1 MKKLKIRTK
10 IMLLFTMLSAILLGA
25 LVPTVYSS
33 VAASLRQTL
42 QARLQMAVSQVISS
56 VELQNGKLH
65 MDLEEL
71 DVKGSVHMCIVDKDG
86 VLLYDSG
93 NAGWLSG
100 AGLENGEDYIA
111 HDGRQWAVQT
121 QRYEIGDV
129 EMTVMAASSTEYVDN
144 SLRNLVLLLLVLA
157 PVYLAISAFGSFLLA
172 KRAMNPIRQ
181 ITQAAQVIGNGELSR
196 RITGVETKD
205 EVGEL
210 SETINEMLDKLE
222 ASFQRER
229 QFTSDASHELRTPL
243 AVISACAEDA
253 LGSNAPDSRESL
265 MTISEEAERMTKIIS
280 QLLMLSRGYEG
291 RLHLDPEQIALRDML
306 DSVCDELKDSA
317 TEKQIRLHNGISNE
331 VFITADQSLMTQLMV
346 NIIGNAIKYGR
357 NGGNVWLGAVM
368 LDDGIH
374 ITVADD
380 GIGISNEDLPRIF
393 ERFYRTD
400 SARDRSGFGLGLS
413 IAKWI
418 VELHRG
424 AINVKS
430 RLGHGTTFEIVIPD
444 DK

>member
-10 IMLLFTMLSAILLGA
+10 IMLLFTLLSAILLGA

-33 VAASLRQTL
+33 VKASLRQTL

-71 DVKGSVHMCIVDKDG
+71 DIKGGVHMCIVDRDG
-86 VLLYDSG
+86 GLLYDSG
-93 NAGWLSG
+93 DAGWLSG
-100 AGLENGEDYIA
+100 AGLGDGEGYIA

-129 EMTVMAASSTEYVDN
+129 EMTVIAASSTEYVDN

-157 PVYLAISAFGSFLLA
+157 PIYLAISAFGSFLMA
-172 KRAMNPIRQ
+172 KRAMKPIRQ
-181 ITQAAQVIGNGELSR
+181 ITQSAQIIGGGELSR

-210 SETINEMLDKLE
+210 SETFNEMLDRLE
-222 ASFQRER
+222 DSFQRER

-253 LGSNAPDSRESL
+253 LGRKATDCCESL
-265 MTISEEAERMTKIIS
+265 MTIREEAERMTKIIS

-306 DSVCDELKDSA
+306 DSVCDELKDSVS
-317 TEKQIRLHNGISNE
+317 EKQIRMHNGVIE
-331 VFITADQSLMTQLMV
+331 CWLKDGMREEPQALADYYLEC
-346 NIIGNAIKYGR
+346 
-357 NGGNVWLGAVM
+357 LGKC
-368 LDDGIH
+368 
-374 ITVADD
+374 
-380 GIGISNEDLPRIF
+380 
-393 ERFYRTD
+393 
-400 SARDRSGFGLGLS
+400 LGSPL
-413 IAKWI
+413 
-418 VELHRG
+418 R
-424 AINVKS
+424 
-430 RLGHGTTFEIVIPD
+430 
-444 DK
+444 

>member
-1 MKKLKIRTK
+1 MKKFKIRTK

-56 VELQNGKLH
+56 VEIQNGKLH

-93 NAGWLSG
+93 NASWLSG

-129 EMTVMAASSTEYVDN
+129 EMTVMAASSTEYVGN

-181 ITQAAQVIGNGELSR
+181 ITQAAQVIGSGELSR

-291 RLHLDPEQIALRDML
+291 RLHLDPERIALREML
-306 DSVCDELKDSA
+306 DSVCDELK
-317 TEKQIRLHNGISNE
+317 TLLL
-331 VFITADQSLMTQLMV
+331 QS
-346 NIIGNAIKYGR
+346 R
-357 NGGNVWLGAVM
+357 
-368 LDDGIH
+368 
-374 ITVADD
+374 
-380 GIGISNEDLPRIF
+380 
-393 ERFYRTD
+393 
-400 SARDRSGFGLGLS
+400 
-413 IAKWI
+413 
-418 VELHRG
+418 
-424 AINVKS
+424 
-430 RLGHGTTFEIVIPD
+430 
-444 DK
+444 